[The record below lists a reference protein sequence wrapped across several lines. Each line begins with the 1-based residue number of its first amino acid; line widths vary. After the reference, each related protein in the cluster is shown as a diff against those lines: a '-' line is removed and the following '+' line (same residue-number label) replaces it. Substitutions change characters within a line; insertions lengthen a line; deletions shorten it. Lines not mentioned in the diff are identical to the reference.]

1 MLIANGLLMAAAFGL
16 VFGGAASALAG
27 ANLVKRVS
35 GVLAAFVGSMIGLS
49 ALGAEASAV
58 VAAVAVAFAY
68 CAVGASIL
76 VRLQESHGA
85 IETSAIDG
93 NDQADEPVEP
103 RS

>member
-1 MLIANGLLMAAAFGL
+1 
-16 VFGGAASALAG
+16 
-27 ANLVKRVS
+27 
-35 GVLAAFVGSMIGLS
+35 
-49 ALGAEASAV
+49 
-58 VAAVAVAFAY
+58 
-68 CAVGASIL
+68 VGASIL